1 MNVGKTANKWPRGG
15 IIAPRHDCSCTRL
28 SKARRASGR
37 FSPFAARAAL
47 IPTILGG
54 LILGGCAEPAIR
66 PSEQHIQQPAPRP
79 GGVPELARPPL
90 PVPVPQKEREER
102 FDVAVENVSVRSLLF
117 AMARDGKFDL
127 NLAPDVDGQVT
138 LQARGQTLKQM
149 MERLAK
155 QVDLRWEIKGKLLV
169 VERDTPFLRSYRID
183 YVNLSR
189 ESESTINVASQ
200 VGAGGVGGGGAS
212 GGATGNASQ
221 SSVKN
226 KNEHKF
232 WETLVENVKD
242 LLRETDKV
250 LPEGAGADA
259 SPAQTAPPAGQ
270 PPAMGALPATATTQ
284 AAAAPPATA
293 SSAAPLAA
301 PLAAAAGAPAV
312 APRPP
317 LFREAASV
325 IANPIS
331 GLLMVRATA
340 RQHEKVREFLD
351 SVQAVSRRQVLIEA
365 TVVEVT
371 LNKQH
376 QTGID
381 WRRLALGAGFSFGAE
396 FTGATAGLTG
406 MSTALNSDL
415 VGLIS
420 SIQGDDYLTPEQKAL
435 MVDQIAKGLG
445 SGAPGAY
452 PPLNLPTGSFP
463 LTGST
468 RGLSVG
474 YGNGEN
480 FSAAIK
486 LLGQYGDVRVVSSP
500 KVTTLNNQAAV
511 LRVVDNLVYFTLTAN
526 TTTTTGTAQTT
537 YTSTPNTV
545 AVGLIMSVLPQID
558 DGNVV
563 LLNVRPTITRL
574 RGYVRDPHP
583 ALQQVPSFV
592 PIVQTKEL
600 ESIMKV
606 PSGQVVMLGGLMED
620 MLDKGAESLPG
631 LEERAAA
638 GLFGTRNSRVGKS
651 ELVIFLRPVVINDP
665 SLDGDYAAVRGKL
678 PDENFFIAPPNWSAK
693 R

>member
-1 MNVGKTANKWPRGG
+1 MNGCAGG
-15 IIAPRHDCSCTRL
+15 IMLRRDRFRTRL
-28 SKARRASGR
+28 SQARRASRR
-37 FSPFAARAAL
+37 FSLFALRAAL
-47 IPTILGG
+47 VPVVLGG
-54 LILGGCAEPAIR
+54 LILGGCAEPAIK

-79 GGVPELARPPL
+79 GGIPELARPPL
-90 PVPVPQKEREER
+90 PLPAPQKEREER
-102 FDVAVENVSVRSLLF
+102 FDVSVENVSVRSLLF

-138 LQARGQTLKQM
+138 LQARGQTIKQI

-155 QVDLRWEIKGKLLV
+155 QVDLRWEIKGRLLV

-189 ESESTINVASQ
+189 ESDSTINVASQ
-200 VGAGGVGGGGAS
+200 VGAGSGGAS
-212 GGATGNASQ
+212 GGSGASGGAAGNASQ
-221 SSVKN
+221 TSVKN

-242 LLRETDKV
+242 LLRETDKI
-250 LPEGAGADA
+250 LPEGSSPIA
-259 SPAQTAPPAGQ
+259 SPATPAPTAPSTGQ
-270 PPAMGALPATATTQ
+270 PPATGAPAAT
-284 AAAAPPATA
+284 AAAP
-293 SSAAPLAA
+293 AAVP
-301 PLAAAAGAPAV
+301 PAAAAGAPA
-312 APRPP
+312 ATPRLP

-381 WRRLALGAGFSFGAE
+381 WRRLALGAGFSFGAD

-406 MSTALNSDL
+406 NSAALNSNL
-415 VGLIS
+415 VGVIS
-420 SIQGDDYLTPEQKAL
+420 GIQGDQNLTPEQKAL
-435 MVDQIAKGLG
+435 MVDQIAKGFS
-445 SGAPGAY
+445 SGAAGAI
-452 PPLNLPTGSFP
+452 PPLSLPTGNFP
-463 LTGST
+463 LTGDT
-468 RGLSVG
+468 RGFSVG

-480 FSAAIK
+480 FTAALK

-511 LRVVDNLVYFTLTAN
+511 LRVVDNLVYFTLSAN
-526 TTTTTGTAQTT
+526 TATTSGTVQTT

-545 AVGLIMSVLPQID
+545 AVGLVMSVLPQID

-583 ALQQVPSFV
+583 ALQQVGSFV
-592 PIVQTKEL
+592 PIIQTKEL

-620 MLDKGAESLPG
+620 SLDKGAESLPG
-631 LEERAAA
+631 LEENAAA

-665 SLDGDYAAVRGKL
+665 SLDGDYAAARGRL
-678 PDENFFIAPPNWSAK
+678 PNENFFVAPPHWSANK
-693 R
+693 